1 MTPGTTIAIATIVF
15 AVLVFIDV
23 LRANRALALIPPASS
38 ESDEDCSA
46 HCHAELDGAGLP
58 AGMID
63 HFHTGSNPTTLER
76 NHVG

>member
-1 MTPGTTIAIATIVF
+1 MTHGTTIAIAAIVF

-46 HCHAELDGAGLP
+46 HCHAELDGSGLP
-58 AGMID
+58 AGMIN
-63 HFHTGSNPTTLER
+63 HFHAETNPTNGDR
-76 NHVG
+76 NHA